1 MAMSAAFFEMERLD
15 AENKE
20 LRQSIDKLTDENVT
34 LRRINAKLLRN
45 ERTSERLREEHALRE
60 AKMVRKRAK

>member
-1 MAMSAAFFEMERLD
+1 MERLD
-15 AENKE
+15 AENKK
-20 LRQSIDKLTDENVT
+20 LRQSIDKLTDENIT

-60 AKMVRKRAK
+60 AKNLVRKRAK

>member
-1 MAMSAAFFEMERLD
+1 MSGAFLEMERLD

-20 LRQSIDKLTDENVT
+20 LRQSIDKLTDENIT

-60 AKMVRKRAK
+60 AKNLVRQRAK